1 MGQFISIKNA
11 NPWSKEGWL
20 QGVWRSL
27 SHRILPV
34 PDSLTGVTQDEKEQ
48 TSTFNAAFNKAT
60 VHLAP
65 DTDTCAAAIESL
77 FACGAADAAEMIYK
91 KCRAAFLPNPA
102 LYSAVIFGRLSCQN
116 GQGATDAMISMDAAG
131 FTPHQRFLSRCLR
144 LMGPFHQQGLLL
156 IDRLGLQTMQQ
167 RLLHVLMEACNT
179 SLDPASSVLEV
190 YHFLRQKEPL
200 VFDLRQVVKRVLT
213 EHCHLRMQGS
223 SNQTS

>member
-1 MGQFISIKNA
+1 MTFTKNCSLHGWQNNEIAQFLPCHLKPI
-11 NPWSKEGWL
+11 PWL
-20 QGVWRSL
+20 QGVWRS
-27 SHRILPV
+27 HEILPV
-34 PDSLTGVTQDEKEQ
+34 PDSLVGVTQDDEKH
-48 TSTFNAAFNKAT
+48 TLTFNRAAFNKAT

-200 VFDLRQVVKRVLT
+200 VFAIGWERKVDST
-213 EHCHLRMQGS
+213 
-223 SNQTS
+223 